1 MRDNLRANTVDV
13 STTSGLGR
21 NPLGNQNV
29 NSWFDLVRPQS
40 KLLDSFNWQR
50 IVTDRAQVDVPHVKS
65 DGPATATNEG
75 ADITGNAG
83 FDVESILITPTKWSS
98 YEAISSEVW
107 RDAQPNLLDG
117 FAMGIV
123 KRHALAWEAALVAA
137 LQAGATTV
145 ATDADFAT
153 NLDVIS
159 DALVTMQAAGANPSG
174 IVTTAAVAQTLLKVK
189 EVAASTKPILSGPTD
204 GFAGNV
210 LGIPLV
216 VSSAVTATK
225 AVIFDASHTM
235 LVVRQSPLIEVSDA
249 ALFGTDSVAVRAVSR
264 FAAKLMNATGA
275 YILTDAP

>member
-1 MRDNLRANTVDV
+1 M
-13 STTSGLGR
+13 
-21 NPLGNQNV
+21 
-29 NSWFDLVRPQS
+29 
-40 KLLDSFNWQR
+40 
-50 IVTDRAQVDVPHVKS
+50 
-65 DGPATATNEG
+65 
-75 ADITGNAG
+75 
-83 FDVESILITPTKWSS
+83 
-98 YEAISSEVW
+98 
-107 RDAQPNLLDG
+107 
-117 FAMGIV
+117 
-123 KRHALAWEAALVAA
+123 
-137 LQAGATTV
+137 